1 MIKKKLSQINYL
13 QKSNSLR
20 TNSMISIFMKNKKPS
35 PSPSISINI
44 KNSEKPKLSPNKTDY
59 KKPHIFLRAN
69 TLSNQSKT
77 NPNFRINRL
86 SNQIS
91 IKKKKSYNIFR
102 SNPLTKEIKKENILF
117 NNKTEDIYTNSTNY
131 YDTNQETEKY
141 QRSNIMPII
150 RIKKG
155 DFEISEE
162 DKMFDQYLLKKKK
175 KIKKEKAKI
184 KIKIKPKK
192 KKLIFYNS
200 YELPLN
206 KVYKKIPLI
215 MNKIES
221 TKKLKNSFS
230 LLKYQNLLLDIG
242 SKNLDWDSKNKLNNE
257 FTHLRNITNKKYEL
271 LRNSVKAIENQEKKI
286 IDNINK
292 QQEYYKKNMRENNY
306 YCMTIGMNFYSIPNL
321 KFHRTITKLKQKKK
335 SIL

>member
-131 YDTNQETEKY
+131 YDTNQDTEKY

-150 RIKKG
+150 R
-155 DFEISEE
+155 
-162 DKMFDQYLLKKKK
+162 KKKVILKYLK
-175 KIKKEKAKI
+175 KIKC
-184 KIKIKPKK
+184 
-192 KKLIFYNS
+192 L
-200 YELPLN
+200 
-206 KVYKKIPLI
+206 
-215 MNKIES
+215 
-221 TKKLKNSFS
+221 T
-230 LLKYQNLLLDIG
+230 
-242 SKNLDWDSKNKLNNE
+242 
-257 FTHLRNITNKKYEL
+257 NIY
-271 LRNSVKAIENQEKKI
+271 
-286 IDNINK
+286 
-292 QQEYYKKNMRENNY
+292 
-306 YCMTIGMNFYSIPNL
+306 
-321 KFHRTITKLKQKKK
+321 
-335 SIL
+335 